1 MTTGQRFMFVVT
13 VAAVGTALTVVHNR
27 SVAAGQTSPIAT
39 AVLYVLSPGQKAIA
53 SARRGIN
60 SVCAGFNN
68 VRRLQAENERL
79 RRTQDWAESLVI
91 RNRELER
98 ENARL
103 KALLGYRRQ
112 HAHVTAARVVAEN
125 GSAWARTAIVDRG
138 TRDGVRV
145 KDIAITERGVV
156 GQVWNVVSPDSAMV
170 VLLTD
175 SNSGIGAIVQRS
187 RAVGILKGRGRGLPV
202 LTYLSQDADIRPGD
216 VLVTSGR
223 GGVFPKGLPL
233 GTIVRVLREEDGVG
247 KSAEVRPF
255 ADLNQL
261 EEVLLVRGGEE
272 FAQRPGH

>member
-1 MTTGQRFMFVVT
+1 MTTGQRLMFVATLAV
-13 VAAVGTALTVVHNR
+13 VGTALTIAHNR
-27 SVAAGQTSPIAT
+27 SLGAGRPSLIAS
-39 AVLYVLSPGQKAIA
+39 AVIYVLSPGQKAVA
-53 SARRGIN
+53 SVKRGVDSI
-60 SVCAGFNN
+60 CAGLENTK
-68 VRRLQAENERL
+68 RLQAENERL
-79 RRTQDWAESLVI
+79 RRMQDWAQSLII

-112 HAHVTAARVVAEN
+112 HSHATAARVVAEN
-125 GSAWARTAIVDRG
+125 GSEWARTAIVDRG
-138 TRDGVRV
+138 SRDGVRV

-187 RAVGILKGRGRGLPV
+187 RAVGILKGRGRGLPL
-202 LTYLSQDADIRPGD
+202 LTYLPQDADVRPGD

-223 GGVFPKGLPL
+223 GGVYPKGLPL
-233 GTIVRVLREEDGVG
+233 GTVVRVLQGEDGVG

-272 FAQRPGH
+272 FAQGPGS

>member
-1 MTTGQRFMFVVT
+1 MTTGQRFMFLVT
-13 VAAVGTALTVVHNR
+13 LAAVGTVLTVIHNH
-27 SVAAGQTSPIAT
+27 SLTAGRASPIAT
-39 AVLYVLSPGQKAIA
+39 GVLFILSPGQKAVA
-53 SARRGIN
+53 SAKQEIS
-60 SVCAGFNN
+60 SVCAGFND

-79 RRTQDWAESLVI
+79 RRMQDWAQSLVI

-103 KALLGYRRQ
+103 KALLGYRTQ
-112 HAHVTAARVVAEN
+112 HSHATAARVVAEN
-125 GSAWARTAIVDRG
+125 GSMWARTAVVDRG
-138 TRDGVRV
+138 ARDGVRV

-156 GQVWNVVSPDSAMV
+156 GQVWNVVSANSAVV

-202 LTYLSQDADIRPGD
+202 LTYLSQDADVRPGD

-233 GTIVRVLREEDGVG
+233 GTVVRVMRPQDGMG
-247 KSAEVRPF
+247 KTAEVRPF

-272 FAQRPGH
+272 FAQRPGS